1 MPGWNFADVWEVVAE
16 TLPDAPA
23 LVQSRPGSPAQ
34 EQVSRRRSWAE
45 TDQRANG
52 VARSLLDLGLG
63 VQDKVAQYL
72 YNCPE
77 YLESVFGTFKAG
89 LVPVNTN
96 YRYGDAELVYLW
108 DNADAVA
115 VVFHG
120 TFSERI
126 ERLRPRLPR
135 ITGWL
140 WVDDGS
146 GPCPDWALDYEEAV
160 KSASDRVAPPWGR
173 SGDDLY
179 LLYTGGTT
187 GMPKGVMWRQDDL
200 FAALNA
206 AAPIK
211 HDEEAGLAGVRAT
224 LQSPGPVF
232 LPACPLMHGTG
243 AFPAFTA
250 LGVGGSV
257 VVLSGRTFDP
267 EEFLSTVAAEGV
279 NITSIVGD
287 AFAKPILRALDEAPG
302 RWDISSLRVVI
313 SSGVMWSEPTKQ
325 GLLRHHPGMLLVDSF
340 ASSEALGMGRSISG
354 SEARAETARFTLGSN
369 ARVIADDGRDVV
381 PGSGEVGLLAVRGRN
396 PIGYYKDPEKT
407 AKTFRTLD
415 GARYS
420 IPGDNATVD
429 ADGTLRVLGRGSVC
443 INTGG
448 EKVFPEEVEEVV
460 KLHPAVRDAIVVGV
474 PDERF
479 GEAICAVVE
488 VGPDAALERDDL
500 VAHVKDR
507 LASYKAPRHVLVVE
521 TIGRAAN
528 GKADYGRLRTMA
540 AAAQGNEGPTP

>member
-1 MPGWNFADVWEVVAE
+1 MSNWNFADVWEVVAE
-16 TLPDAPA
+16 TVPDAPA
-23 LVQSRPGSPAQ
+23 LVQGD
-34 EQVSRRRSWAE
+34 RRQSWAE
-45 TDQRANG
+45 TERRANG
-52 VARSLLDLGLG
+52 VAQALLDLGAG
-63 VQDKVAQYL
+63 AQDKVAQYL
-72 YNCPE
+72 YNSPE
-77 YLESVFGTFKAG
+77 YLESVFGAFKAG

-96 YRYGDAELVYLW
+96 YRYGDDELVYLW

-120 TFSERI
+120 VFSERI
-126 ERLRPRLPR
+126 ERLRARLPR
-135 ITGWL
+135 VRGWL

-146 GPCPDWALDYEEAV
+146 GPRPDWALAYEDGAR
-160 KSASDRVAPPWGR
+160 SASEVVTAPWGR

-211 HDEEAGLAGVRAT
+211 HDEKAGRAGVRAAIGDV
-224 LQSPGPVF
+224 GPVF

-243 AFPAFTA
+243 AFTAFTG
-250 LGVGGSV
+250 LNVGGSV
-257 VVLSGRTFDP
+257 VLLPGRAFDP

-279 NITSIVGD
+279 NNTSIVGD

-325 GLLRHHPGMLLVDSF
+325 GLLAHHPGMLLVDSF

-354 SEARAETARFTLGSN
+354 SDGRARTARFVLGRN
-369 ARVIADDGRDVV
+369 ARVIGDDGRDVA

-396 PIGYYKDPEKT
+396 PVGYYKDPDKT
-407 AKTFRTLD
+407 ASTFRMID

-420 IPGDNATVD
+420 IPGDHATVD
-429 ADGTLRVLGRGSVC
+429 ADGTLQVLGRGSVC

-460 KLHPAVRDAIVVGV
+460 KLHPGVRDAIVVGV

-479 GEAICAVVE
+479 GEAICAVIE
-488 VGPDAALERDDL
+488 PAPDAVPEPHAL
-500 VAHVKDR
+500 VAHVKGR

-528 GKADYGRLRTMA
+528 GKADYEGLRARA
-540 AAAQGNEGPTP
+540 AAVRGDGTATDERSSYVDHTG

>member
-23 LVQSRPGSPAQ
+23 LVQGERRQSR
-34 EQVSRRRSWAE
+34 AE
-45 TDQRANG
+45 IDQRANG
-52 VARSLLDLGLG
+52 LARALLDLGVG
-63 VQDKVAQYL
+63 AQDKVAQYL

-77 YLESVFGTFKAG
+77 YLETVFGTFKAG

-96 YRYGDAELVYLW
+96 YRYGDDELVYLW

-120 TFSERI
+120 TFGERI
-126 ERLRPRLPR
+126 ARLRPRLPR
-135 ITGWL
+135 IKGWL

-160 KSASDRVAPPWGR
+160 KSASDPVAPPWGR

-200 FAALNA
+200 FAALNS
-206 AAPIK
+206 AAPLRFAE
-211 HDEEAGLAGVRAT
+211 DAGLAGVRAA
-224 LQSPGPVF
+224 LEGEGPVF

-243 AFPAFTA
+243 AFTAFTG
-250 LGVGGSV
+250 LSVGGPV
-257 VVLSGRTFDP
+257 VLLSGRAFDP

-279 NITSIVGD
+279 NNTSIVGD
-287 AFAKPILRALDEAPG
+287 AFAKPILRALDQAPG
-302 RWDISSLRVVI
+302 RWDISSLGVVI

-354 SEARAETARFTLGSN
+354 SKGRAKTARFALGRN
-369 ARVIADDGRDVV
+369 ARVIAADGRDVA

-396 PIGYYKDPEKT
+396 PVGYYKDPEKT
-407 AKTFRTLD
+407 AQTFRTID

-460 KLHPAVRDAIVVGV
+460 KLHPAVRDAIVVGI

-479 GEAICAVVE
+479 GETICAVVE
-488 VGPDAALERDDL
+488 VGSDVPLERDDL
-500 VAHVKDR
+500 AAHVKGR
-507 LASYKAPRHVLVVE
+507 LASYKAPRHVLVVK

-528 GKADYGRLRTMA
+528 GKADYGRLRTLA
-540 AAAQGNEGPTP
+540 AATHGNETPTP

>member
-16 TLPDAPA
+16 TMPDAPA
-23 LVQSRPGSPAQ
+23 LIQGGRLQ
-34 EQVSRRRSWAE
+34 SWADI
-45 TDQRANG
+45 DQRANG
-52 VARSLLDLGLG
+52 LARALLDLGAG
-63 VQDKVAQYL
+63 AQDKVAQYL

-77 YLESVFGTFKAG
+77 YLESVFGAFKAG

-96 YRYGDAELVYLW
+96 YRYGDDELVYLW

-120 TFSERI
+120 TFAERVD
-126 ERLRPRLPR
+126 RVRHRLPR
-135 ITGWL
+135 VRGWL

-146 GPCPDWALDYEEAV
+146 GPCPDWAIDYESVTKAGGG
-160 KSASDRVAPPWGR
+160 RVVPRWGR

-206 AAPIK
+206 AAPLRYSEDGGL
-211 HDEEAGLAGVRAT
+211 DEVRAA
-224 LQSPGPVF
+224 LESKGPVF

-243 AFPAFTA
+243 AFCAFT
-250 LGVGGSV
+250 GFSVGGA
-257 VVLSGRTFDP
+257 VVLLSSRAFDP
-267 EEFLSTVAAEGV
+267 EELLDAVATERV
-279 NITSIVGD
+279 NIMSIVGD
-287 AFAKPILRALDEAPG
+287 VFAKPVLGALDDAPS
-302 RWDISSLRVVI
+302 RWDISSLDVVI

-325 GLLRHHPGMLLVDSF
+325 GLLHHNPDMLLVDSF

-354 SEARAETARFTLGSN
+354 SRGRAETARFVLGRN
-369 ARVIADDGRDVV
+369 ARVIGDDGRDVV
-381 PGSGEVGLLAVRGRN
+381 PGSGQVGLLAVRGRN
-396 PIGYYKDPEKT
+396 PVGYYKDAEKT
-407 AKTFRTLD
+407 ERTFRTID

-420 IPGDNATVD
+420 IPGDYATVD

-448 EKVFPEEVEEVV
+448 EKVFPEEVEEVI

-479 GEAICAVVE
+479 GETISAVVE
-488 VGPDAALERDDL
+488 PQPGAVLEPEDL
-500 VAHVKDR
+500 VAHVKSR
-507 LASYKAPRHVLVVE
+507 LAGYKAPRHVLVVE

-528 GKADYGRLRTMA
+528 GKADYGRLKTMA
-540 AAAQGNEGPTP
+540 AAHGDGTVTP